1 MRAIVILR
9 RADDGHVDGEIKVDG
24 DDATRA
30 FSGWIELLDLL
41 DRAADPPTID
51 RPSAR

>member
-1 MRAIVILR
+1 MRAIVNLR
-9 RADDGHVDGEIKVDG
+9 RADDGRVDGEITVDG

-41 DRAADPPTID
+41 DRAANPPQPQI
-51 RPSAR
+51 PAG